1 MKIPSIKKIAESYS
15 IDDLRKAEL
24 ALLEEQTLEIE
35 IEGSDEGEQL
45 THIMAAL
52 EIREQMEKD
61 GVAFPKALRNYTQRV
76 RNSIS

>member
-15 IDDLRKAEL
+15 VNDLRKAEL
-24 ALLEEQTLEIE
+24 ALLEEQTPEIE

-45 THIMAAL
+45 THIIAAL
-52 EIREQMEKD
+52 EIKEQMEKD

>member
-1 MKIPSIKKIAESYS
+1 MKIPSIKKIAETYE
-15 IDDLRKAEL
+15 ILELEKAEL
-24 ALLEEQTLEIE
+24 ALLEEQTPEIE

-52 EIREQMEKD
+52 EIKRQMVKD
-61 GVAFPKALRNYTQRV
+61 GVPFPKALRNYTQRV